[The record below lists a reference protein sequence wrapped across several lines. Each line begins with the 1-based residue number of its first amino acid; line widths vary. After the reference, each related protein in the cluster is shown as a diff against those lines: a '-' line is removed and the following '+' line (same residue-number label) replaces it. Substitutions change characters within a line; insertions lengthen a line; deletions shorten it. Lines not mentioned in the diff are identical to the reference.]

1 MFQKDLRFEHGGR
14 QTWFLHRAPPNPV
27 TPLLVDVILILQND
41 FEIKARST
49 SAQPGEPVVFW
60 ISKLLVA
67 EYLISDVLWAW
78 LLFLEQLIFASL
90 LSRTWTS

>member
-1 MFQKDLRFEHGGR
+1 MGPPNLI
-14 QTWFLHRAPPNPV
+14 LARAPPNPG

-49 SAQPGEPVVFW
+49 SAQPGEHVVFW

-67 EYLISDVLWAW
+67 DKYLISDVL
-78 LLFLEQLIFASL
+78 
-90 LSRTWTS
+90 